1 MSGNS
6 HESPRTV
13 QVANDESRSFPVPEP
28 RSQSS
33 MPAPAFPPTGRPG
46 RSTGPAPAGPSG
58 AARPPHLS
66 GLRVWLLV
74 GFGRNPRSV
83 LAALIGTWFY
93 VPFALL
99 TALVSAVV
107 LGVVGFSRGL
117 TVGVDAPGFISD
129 LPLLGPA
136 LEALLPRTGGVI
148 GGLVGVLLGLVL
160 GFLGG
165 LLMFWVLAFDDPLA
179 GLGTLVG
186 VIGFGLLVG
195 VLYTIYRVSFEG
207 TLLRMTGAR
216 RMSRREQQLILPLA
230 AECAQRLG
238 LGTYPPILI
247 SDREEPFAVAHT
259 RHIVLSRG
267 LLTEFRYDRS
277 VIAGVLAHELVHWRN
292 ADAVS
297 AAFVRGVAL
306 PLYLVHAA
314 AGALIARVGHPLLS
328 ALVWLFAWPV
338 MLTVRWFIMP
348 VLAADSRAEELRAD
362 QGAVLAGYRDG
373 LRQVIA
379 RLQRSFETGHNG
391 WTRAMCA
398 RHPAAEL
405 RLERLE
411 DPNRRY
417 PLPDPD
423 ITGPRRGRPEDPPG
437 SAGGGIVPAPR

>member
-1 MSGNS
+1 MT
-6 HESPRTV
+6 H
-13 QVANDESRSFPVPEP
+13 DESRSFPVPEP
-28 RSQSS
+28 RSQPAS
-33 MPAPAFPPTGRPG
+33 PAPSFRPPVRPG
-46 RSTGPAPAGPSG
+46 RSDGPAPAGTGGG
-58 AARPPHLS
+58 AGRPPHLS

-83 LAALIGTWFY
+83 LAALFGTWFY

-99 TALVSAVV
+99 TALGCAVL

-117 TVGVDAPGFISD
+117 TVGVDVPGFVTD

-136 LEALLPRTGGVI
+136 LEAFLPRTGGVI
-148 GGLVGVLLGLVL
+148 GGVVGVLLGLVL

-165 LLMFWVLAFDDPLA
+165 LLLFWVLVFDDPLT
-179 GLGTLVG
+179 GFGTLVG
-186 VIGFGLLVG
+186 VVGFGLLLG
-195 VLYTIYRVSFEG
+195 VVYTVYRVALEPL
-207 TLLRMTGAR
+207 LLRTAGAR
-216 RMSRREQQLILPLA
+216 RMSRREQDLILPVA
-230 AECAQRLG
+230 ADCAQRLG
-238 LGTYPPILI
+238 LTTYPPILI
-247 SDREEPFAVAHT
+247 DDRPEPFAVAHT

-267 LLTEFRYDRS
+267 LLAEFRYDRG

-348 VLAADSRAEELRAD
+348 VMAADARAEEFRAD
-362 QGAVLAGYRDG
+362 QGAVLAGHRDG
-373 LRQVIA
+373 LRRVLA
-379 RLQRSFETGHNG
+379 RLDRSFETGHNG
-391 WTRAMCA
+391 WTRAMCG

-411 DPNRRY
+411 DPDRRY

-423 ITGPRRGRPEDPPG
+423 TTRPPGRSGPEQPGGSGVVPGPR
-437 SAGGGIVPAPR
+437 